1 MLFLY
6 VYKIRINFEGA
17 GNQGACFA
25 YPLTPPLKKNL
36 VMIFD
41 NEIIERRGYGVCEAS
56 TKVPLN

>member
-17 GNQGACFA
+17 GNQGSPA
-25 YPLTPPLKKNL
+25 TPPLKKNL

-41 NEIIERRGYGVCEAS
+41 NKIIERRG
-56 TKVPLN
+56 